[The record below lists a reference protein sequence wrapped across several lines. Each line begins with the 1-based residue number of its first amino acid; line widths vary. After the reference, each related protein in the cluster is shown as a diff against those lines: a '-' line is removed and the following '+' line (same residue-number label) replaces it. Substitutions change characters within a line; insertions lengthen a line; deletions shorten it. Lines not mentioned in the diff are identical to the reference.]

1 MTKNFFY
8 KECICCS
15 NQERQ
20 IISTVGRNFTKLTTV
35 MCLGC
40 GLIHSHPIPS
50 RKELDEFYKLD
61 YRKKYKLTYKP
72 QMRHTIRYAKGC
84 FETVKELFTYL
95 DYDRGNNK
103 TFLDIGSGSG
113 EILYFAKKMGFDVL
127 GIEPNN
133 GYAEFTKID
142 LNLNVINST
151 LEKTDFNNQRFDVIN
166 LNQVLEHLP
175 NPLETL
181 SKLKDLVNF
190 NGVLIL
196 TVPDIESKLH
206 SPNTQFH
213 YAHIYNYNHLTLKKL
228 FDKTGLQIL
237 NPQTTSTRIFSK
249 KTNFPDNSMID
260 FNFKKN
266 FENISKI
273 IYENN
278 YKRHYL
284 SLIPYLRFIRKCYQ
298 YPREVLISLLYRK
311 HIDIL
316 NMIFIKYRD

>member
-20 IISTVGRNFTKLTTV
+20 VISTVGRNFTKLTTV

-40 GLIHSHPIPS
+40 GLIHSYPIPS
-50 RKELDEFYKLD
+50 KKELDEFYEYH
-61 YRKKYKLTYKP
+61 YRKKYKFTYKP

-113 EILYFAKKMGFDVL
+113 EILYFAKKIGFEVL

-133 GYAEFTKID
+133 GYAEFTKRD

-151 LEKTDFNNQRFDVIN
+151 LEKIDFNNQKFDVIN

-181 SKLKDLVNF
+181 NKLKDLLNF
-190 NGVLIL
+190 NGILIL

-213 YAHIYNYNHLTLKKL
+213 YAHIYNYNHISLKKI
-228 FDKTGLQIL
+228 FDKAGLQIL
-237 NPQTTSTRIFSK
+237 NPETKSTRIFSK
-249 KTNFPDNSMID
+249 KVKFPDNSTINFD
-260 FNFKKN
+260 FKKN
-266 FENISKI
+266 VEHISEIISK
-273 IYENN
+273 NS
-278 YKRHYL
+278 YKKHY
-284 SLIPYLRFIRKCYQ
+284 SSSTPYIRLIRKCFQ
-298 YPREVLISLLYRK
+298 YPKEIFISLLYRK
-311 HIDIL
+311 HIDFL
-316 NMIFIKYRD
+316 NMIFVKYRD